1 MDSGDQINHK
11 FEVKEEIYKA
21 VDTNITFEFKISD
34 VEIPDRLLD
43 FSQPE
48 ICLYLF
54 TQDNEDNSSILN
66 KWKVYFKNNNN
77 NITFEIQSDRYAFL
91 REFESRI
98 QIENLKIGL
107 NYLVKCED
115 KKCFRTFIFNRGL
128 NNSFEPTYHW
138 SVIKCHYCEKKI
150 QHFVRR
156 KFNILQALFRLF

>member
-1 MDSGDQINHK
+1 MLLETLDFGDQINHK

-66 KWKVYFKNNNN
+66 KWKVYF
-77 NITFEIQSDRYAFL
+77 
-91 REFESRI
+91 
-98 QIENLKIGL
+98 
-107 NYLVKCED
+107 
-115 KKCFRTFIFNRGL
+115 
-128 NNSFEPTYHW
+128 
-138 SVIKCHYCEKKI
+138 
-150 QHFVRR
+150 
-156 KFNILQALFRLF
+156 